1 MTARERLVG
10 GIAVHLQDAGE
21 SVGRASGRI
30 DTIKDIH
37 ALATGSS
44 QILIRQQPGCL
55 TGFGRPASSRAQL
68 VLELQNHDHQA
79 LAERS
84 AEGLIEALADL
95 LLEALRA
102 EEPTM
107 KGGEDEHQDHL

>member
-1 MTARERLVG
+1 VSPFLQRIGSEEHNPVLPSRRRRVVQKRL
-10 GIAVHLQDAGE
+10 
-21 SVGRASGRI
+21 RR
-30 DTIKDIH
+30 
-37 ALATGSS
+37 
-44 QILIRQQPGCL
+44 
-55 TGFGRPASSRAQL
+55 SRAQL
-68 VLELQNHDHQA
+68 VLDLENHNHQA

-102 EEPTM
+102 EESIM